1 MKTRRIAL
9 LAFAALLAPLF
20 GGLLQACC
28 VCDRAGSAHA
38 DCCNEEQAL
47 LVLSCCSSSGTA
59 EAEGALI
66 APRPAP
72 SLGAPAAAPS
82 PAPSGPAL
90 AVRPVRAPLDPP
102 LFRDDGLYTLF
113 SAYLI

>member
-1 MKTRRIAL
+1 MRRITLFAV
-9 LAFAALLAPLF
+9 AALLAPLV
-20 GGLLQACC
+20 GGLWQKCC

-38 DCCNEEQAL
+38 GCGSEEQEV
-47 LVLSCCSSSGTA
+47 LVLSCCSSSETA

-82 PAPSGPAL
+82 PASNEPAL
-90 AVRPVRAPLDPP
+90 AVRPALSPLDPP

-113 SAYLI
+113 SVYLI